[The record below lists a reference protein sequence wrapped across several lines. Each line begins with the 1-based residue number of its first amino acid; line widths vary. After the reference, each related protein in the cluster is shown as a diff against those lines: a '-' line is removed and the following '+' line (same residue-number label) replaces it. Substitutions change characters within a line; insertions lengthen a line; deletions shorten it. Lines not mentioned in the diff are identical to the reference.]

1 MNCHDETYSCH
12 LDKGKK
18 AYEIYRQAVGNKSF
32 DGKPLFNFELLPML
46 IKIAWTKVALEV

>member
-32 DGKPLFNFELLPML
+32 DGKHLFDFELLPML